1 MANKFDLK
9 ELLGHFDNIRKNID
23 GIILDVYELEK
34 EFKPIKDGKEELSKR
49 HLELLSED
57 WRFSNWWIMPEITKK
72 DLIKLEGKFSKLK
85 PFDRR
90 IIEDLFNLIKNI
102 EIVSCIL
109 RFINPENYAIFSSPV
124 ENLLNIR
131 GITPVDKYLFY
142 LEDLDELKN
151 KYEFNRI
158 AEVDM
163 ALWILANIIYHEN
176 LRHHPNYSEIYENYS
191 QSINP
196 IKKIMSRNSLL
207 KIKDETP
214 LYKADLL
221 QESDPRLAGILAC
234 VEMEKIVNDLCATNG
249 IKIFEKKKYGKR
261 RLSMS
266 DKLGKLRFEKNAIKK
281 DEAEDIEKWWDIR
294 HKLVHGKE
302 SEKEINEVPSMIKGI
317 MEFQSEYKS
326 DNRG

>member
-9 ELLGHFDNIRKNID
+9 ELLGHFEDIRKNID
-23 GIILDVYELEK
+23 GIVLNVSNLEK

-49 HLELLSED
+49 NLELLSKD

-109 RFINPENYAIFSSPV
+109 RFIDPENYAIISSPV

-142 LEDLDELKN
+142 LEDLDELKD

-196 IKKIMSRNSLL
+196 IKKIMTRNSLL

-214 LYKADLL
+214 LYKADLFL
-221 QESDPRLAGILAC
+221 ESDPRLAGILAS
-234 VEMEKIVNDLCATNG
+234 VEMEKMINDLCNKY
-249 IKIFEKKKYGKR
+249 KIRLFKKEKFR
-261 RLSMS
+261 NRWLSMS
-266 DKLGKLRFEKNAIKK
+266 DKLDELKLKNALKR
-281 DEAEDIEKWWDIR
+281 DDANSIEKWWDIR
-294 HKLVHGKE
+294 CKLVHGKE
-302 SEKEINEVPSMIKGI
+302 SKEEINEVLEMIKGI
-317 MEFQSEYKS
+317 MDLKS
-326 DNRG
+326 KLENQK